1 MGGTV
6 RPRTRSLYRPGA
18 RAAGS
23 SPPPSPFLS
32 LAPVSQCKAGVLPL
46 ETAGVLAGATAFLCN
61 HGRVRLG
68 PNPPPA
74 RSGSRHRHKRSAGR
88 VFRPQRAAAQPPRPF
103 VRVTGAFRAE
113 TTRPFPAPTLAECT
127 GLRAQS
133 EASSP

>member
-68 PNPPPA
+68 PKPPPHGLGLA
-74 RSGSRHRHKRSAGR
+74 IGTRSAGR

-113 TTRPFPAPTLAECT
+113 TTRPFPTPTLAECT

>member
-68 PNPPPA
+68 PKPPHTVWVSPSAQTQRRARFPSPACGRTTAATLRPGDGRFQGGNHTALSHTNP
-74 RSGSRHRHKRSAGR
+74 G
-88 VFRPQRAAAQPPRPF
+88 
-103 VRVTGAFRAE
+103 
-113 TTRPFPAPTLAECT
+113 
-127 GLRAQS
+127 
-133 EASSP
+133 

>member
-6 RPRTRSLYRPGA
+6 RPRTRSLHRPGA

-32 LAPVSQCKAGVLPL
+32 LAPVSQCKVGVLPL

-68 PNPPPA
+68 PKPPPHGLGLA
-74 RSGSRHRHKRSAGR
+74 IGTN
-88 VFRPQRAAAQPPRPF
+88 AAP
-103 VRVTGAFRAE
+103 GAFSVPCV
-113 TTRPFPAPTLAECT
+113 RPHNRRDP
-127 GLRAQS
+127 
-133 EASSP
+133 SSG